1 MEWWQ
6 TLLMTAGTCFVT
18 LLVTFI
24 FNYVTNKPKQKKEE
38 EAIKEKER
46 KQELIDMEQRISS
59 QIEEVKQER
68 IAEREAC
75 CKDHIGLV
83 NLVTDIQKT
92 NKAQNIGLQAVLK
105 DLLKIRYLE
114 WIHKGYAP
122 MDARDDLER
131 MYQAYHNL
139 GANGVM
145 DNLRE
150 QFLSLPEY
158 KRKKNK
164 DSDLNNEEEETE

>member
-24 FNYVTNKPKQKKEE
+24 FNYIINKPKQKKEE

-75 CKDHIGLV
+75 CKDHISLV

-114 WIHKGYAP
+114 WIHKSYAP

-145 DNLRE
+145 DSLRE

-164 DSDLNNEEEETE
+164 NTDLSNEEEEIE

>member
-1 MEWWQ
+1 MEIWQ
-6 TLLMTAGTCFVT
+6 AILTAAGTCFAT
-18 LLVTFI
+18 LLVTYF
-24 FNYVTNKPKQKKEE
+24 FNMWTNRPKKKKEE
-38 EAIKEKER
+38 KAAEEARR
-46 KQELIDMEQRISS
+46 KQELETVKNELLEK
-59 QIEEVKQER
+59 IEEVKQER

-75 CKDHIGLV
+75 GKDHIGLV
-83 NLVTDIQKT
+83 ALVTDIQKT
-92 NKAQNIGLQAVLK
+92 NKAQNTGLQAVLK

-145 DNLRE
+145 DALRK
-150 QFLSLPEY
+150 QFLALN
-158 KRKKNK
+158 KKKNK
-164 DSDLNNEEEETE
+164 KEEINIEE

>member
-1 MEWWQ
+1 MEIWQ
-6 TLLMTAGTCFVT
+6 AILTAAGTCFAT
-18 LLVTFI
+18 LLVTYF
-24 FNYVTNKPKQKKEE
+24 FNLWTNRPKKKKEE
-38 EAIKEKER
+38 KAAEEARR
-46 KQELIDMEQRISS
+46 KQELETVKNELLEK
-59 QIEEVKQER
+59 IEEDKQER
-68 IAEREAC
+68 KAEREAC
-75 CKDHIGLV
+75 GKDHIGLV
-83 NLVTDIQKT
+83 ALVTDIQKT

-145 DNLRE
+145 DALRK
-150 QFLSLPEY
+150 QFLALPES
-158 KRKKNK
+158 KKKKEDQNI
-164 DSDLNNEEEETE
+164 EE

>member
-1 MEWWQ
+1 MEIWQ
-6 TLLMTAGTCFVT
+6 AILTAAGTCFAT
-18 LLVTFI
+18 LLVTYF
-24 FNYVTNKPKQKKEE
+24 FNMWTNRPKKKKEE
-38 EAIKEKER
+38 KAAEEARR
-46 KQELIDMEQRISS
+46 KQELEIVKNELLEK
-59 QIEEVKQER
+59 IEEVKQER

-75 CKDHIGLV
+75 GKDHIGLV
-83 NLVTDIQKT
+83 ALVTDIQKT
-92 NKAQNIGLQAVLK
+92 NKAQNVGLQAVLK

-145 DNLRE
+145 DALRK
-150 QFLSLPEY
+150 QFLALPES
-158 KRKKNK
+158 KKK
-164 DSDLNNEEEETE
+164 KEEINIEE

>member
-1 MEWWQ
+1 MEIWQ
-6 TLLMTAGTCFVT
+6 AILTAAGTCFAT
-18 LLVTFI
+18 LLVTYF
-24 FNYVTNKPKQKKEE
+24 FNLWANRPKRKKEE
-38 EAIKEKER
+38 EAKR
-46 KQELIDMEQRISS
+46 KQELEEIKNELLSK
-59 QIEEVKQER
+59 IEEVKQER

-75 CKDHIGLV
+75 GKDHLGLV
-83 NLVTDIQKT
+83 KMVTEIQ
-92 NKAQNIGLQAVLK
+92 NSNHAQNIGLQAVLK

-145 DNLRE
+145 DGLRKE
-150 QFLSLPEY
+150 FISLPV
-158 KRKKNK
+158 
-164 DSDLNNEEEETE
+164 DPPQNENIG